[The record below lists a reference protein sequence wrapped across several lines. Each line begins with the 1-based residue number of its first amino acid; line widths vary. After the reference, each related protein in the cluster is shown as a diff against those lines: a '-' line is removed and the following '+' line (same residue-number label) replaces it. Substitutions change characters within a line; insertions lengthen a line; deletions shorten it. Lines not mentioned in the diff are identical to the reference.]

1 MLGILYSVD
10 GSTNVVEVK
19 CFTDIQKHINGY
31 AGVLS
36 LKDGYYAYDEEALIR
51 GAAENKHLALEDIL
65 PCKMYGPIL
74 YLTEGW
80 KELPYES
87 I

>member
-1 MLGILYSVD
+1 MLAILYDVE
-10 GSTNVVEVK
+10 GSTNVVEINS
-19 CFTDIQKHINGY
+19 FQDIQKHINGY

-36 LKDGYYAYDEEALIR
+36 LKDGYYAYDEEALIK
-51 GAAENKHLALEDIL
+51 GAVENKHLALENIL